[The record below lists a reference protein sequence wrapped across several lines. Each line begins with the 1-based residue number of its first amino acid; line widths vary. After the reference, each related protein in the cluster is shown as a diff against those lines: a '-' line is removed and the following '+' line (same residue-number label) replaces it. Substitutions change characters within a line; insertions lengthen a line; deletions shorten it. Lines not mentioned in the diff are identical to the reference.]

1 MAGGKNMTVVTK
13 DIALQSKG
21 NCDIINITSQVAKNV
36 EESGVNSG
44 IVTLFIV
51 GSTAGITTI
60 EYEPNLVSDFK
71 NMWDRVIP
79 QNIPYEHNKTWG
91 DGNGHSH
98 VRASTLGAS
107 LTMPFVNKGLTLGTW
122 QQIVFVDFDNRPR
135 SRKIAIQILGE

>member
-1 MAGGKNMTVVTK
+1 LGGGKDMTVITK
-13 DIALQSKG
+13 DITLQSRG
-21 NCDIINITSQVAKNV
+21 NCDIIDITSQVAKNV
-36 EESGVNSG
+36 KESGVNSG

-60 EYEPNLVSDFK
+60 EYEPNLLSDFK

-98 VRASTLGAS
+98 VRASVLGAS
-107 LTMPFVNKGLTLGTW
+107 LTIPFVNKRLTLGTW
-122 QQIVFVDFDNRPR
+122 QQIVFIDFDNRSR
-135 SRKIAIQILGE
+135 SRKITIQVLGE

>member
-1 MAGGKNMTVVTK
+1 MTVVTK
-13 DIALQSKG
+13 DITLQSKG
-21 NCDIINITSQVAKNV
+21 NCDIIDITPQVAKNV

-79 QNIPYEHNKTWG
+79 HNIPYEHNRTWG

-107 LTMPFVNKGLTLGTW
+107 LIIPFVRILKNHRAATPTMAV
-122 QQIVFVDFDNRPR
+122 IVLSLQPVAM
-135 SRKIAIQILGE
+135 KK

>member
-1 MAGGKNMTVVTK
+1 MTVVTN
-13 DIALQSKG
+13 DITFQSRG
-21 NCDIINITSQVAKNV
+21 NCDIIDITSRVAKNV

-44 IVTLFIV
+44 IATLFVV

-60 EYEPNLVSDFK
+60 EYEPNLLSDFK
-71 NMWDRVIP
+71 NMWDRVMP

-91 DGNGHSH
+91 EGNGHSH

-107 LTMPFVNKGLTLGTW
+107 LVIPFVDKRLTLGTW